1 MSMINYDSSSE
12 LKLST
17 DTLELNYTKSQLDLT
32 ITIDYS
38 TFAQKNLI

>member
-1 MSMINYDSSSE
+1 MLNCDSSSK

-17 DTLELNYTKSQLDLT
+17 DTLELDYTKSQLDLT

-38 TFAQKNLI
+38 TFTQKNPI